1 MRVLRWPGRGV
12 RGRKRFHYLPTYVPA
27 SRQLSRLWIDF
38 TNYLAICRAW
48 VQFFLQWDAWVG
60 NLEGMGYWTL
70 QEKCPWSYWKM
81 GKGGKRD
88 LYGIGKVK
96 RGRPPSCWCGLL
108 RKGWIGSISYWPMEI
123 LLTRSYPSSLV
134 VFSMYV
140 ISFQSPNS
148 VHASMLCMLYW
159 YSFRCLQLQPDD
171 SSFSISRAI
180 AWFRYINAFLMANQS
195 SFTFF
200 YIR

>member
-70 QEKCPWSYWKM
+70 QEKCLWSYWKM

-96 RGRPPSCWCGLL
+96 RGRATIMLMW
-108 RKGWIGSISYWPMEI
+108 
-123 LLTRSYPSSLV
+123 PSSQRMDWKHLILTYGDPAH
-134 VFSMYV
+134 S
-140 ISFQSPNS
+140 ILSFIPCCVQHVCNFFPESKLSPCL
-148 VHASMLCMLYW
+148 HAMH
-159 YSFRCLQLQPDD
+159 
-171 SSFSISRAI
+171 AI
-180 AWFRYINAFLMANQS
+180 LI
-195 SFTFF
+195 
-200 YIR
+200 